1 MEYRRLGRS
10 DLTVSAI
17 CLGTMTFGEQNS
29 AREAH
34 DQLDWA
40 VAHGINFIDTAEMY
54 PVPPRAETYGETERI
69 IGAWLK
75 RQDRS
80 RVVIATK
87 AAGPARSLTWIR
99 GGPTGFDEANLR
111 QALEGS
117 LKRLQTDYIDLYQ
130 LHWPARNQPMFGE
143 WRFDPSKERA
153 ATPIL
158 EQLEALAKLVAEGK
172 IRYVGLSNEHPW
184 GVMTFVKLAE
194 AFNLPRVVS
203 IQNAFSLLNRT
214 FEGGLAEVCW
224 REEVSLLAYSPLAFG
239 HLTGKYLKNPAAE
252 GRLTR
257 FPNFGQ
263 RYTKPN
269 VRPAV
274 AAYAALAEAWGM
286 SPATLALS
294 WCYHHPLVTSTIIG
308 ATSLAQLEEN
318 VRAWAQR
325 LTAEQEAEIDAVHL
339 RYPNPAP

>member
-117 LKRLQTDYIDLYQ
+117 LKRLQTDYVDLYQ

-194 AFNLPRVVS
+194 EFNLPRVVS

-257 FPNFGQ
+257 FPHFGQ

-318 VRAWAQR
+318 VRAWEQR

-339 RYPNPAP
+339 RYTNPAP

>member
-99 GGPTGFDEANLR
+99 GGPTGFDETNLR

-117 LKRLQTDYIDLYQ
+117 LKRLQTDYVDLYQ

-143 WRFDPSKERA
+143 WRFDPSKERP

-194 AFNLPRVVS
+194 EFNLPRVVS

-274 AAYAALAEAWGM
+274 EAYAALAEAWGM
-286 SPATLALS
+286 SPGTLALS

-318 VRAWAQR
+318 VRAWEQR

-339 RYPNPAP
+339 RYTNPAP